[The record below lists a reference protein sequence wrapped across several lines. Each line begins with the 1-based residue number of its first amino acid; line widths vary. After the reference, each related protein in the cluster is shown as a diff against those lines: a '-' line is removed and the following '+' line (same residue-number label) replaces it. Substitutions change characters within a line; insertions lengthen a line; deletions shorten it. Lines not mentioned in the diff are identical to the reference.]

1 MSTHPGASACGGL
14 SPQIGRTPTQEP
26 VPSVVIEVTRTC
38 TNPQESHNRKDLI
51 MAEMLWQPSPERIA
65 DANITRFTAMVRERH
80 GLNAGDYAALHRW
93 SIESREVFWS
103 ALWEYGNVIGERGDG
118 PVLVDGDRM
127 PGAKWFPKA
136 RLNFAENLLRRRDD
150 ASAILF
156 RGEDRVRSAL
166 SFRQLHDVVSM
177 AAQALRAAGVG
188 KGDRVAG
195 YLPNM
200 PETVVAMLATTSIG
214 AIWSSASPDFG
225 VQGVADRFGQIAPKV
240 LFSADGYFY
249 GGKRFDSIARLAPIA
264 ARIPSIERIVV
275 VPYTTAGPDVT
286 AVDRAVTFDEFVAP
300 HAPAEIDF
308 ERLPFDH
315 PLYIMYSSGTTGA
328 PKCIVHG
335 AGGTLL
341 QHIKELALHSD
352 VKRGERI
359 LYFTTC
365 GWMMWNWLASALACE
380 ATLAL
385 YDGSPFHPD
394 GNALFDFVAEEGIET
409 FGTSAKFIDAVRKAD
424 LAPAKI
430 HDLSKLETILSTG
443 SPLVPESFDFVYESI
458 KRDVCLSSISGG
470 TDIISCFVVGNPAA
484 PVYRG
489 EIQCPGLGLDV
500 HAFDDEGRSVVGE
513 KGELVCTRAF
523 PSMPVGFWND
533 PHGHKYHDAYFARFD
548 NVWCH
553 GDYVEITERGG
564 VIVYGRSDA
573 VLNPGGVRIGTA
585 EIYRQV
591 ERLEEVVEALVI
603 GQQWEG
609 DVRIVL
615 FVILRG
621 GVELDEG
628 LESRIRSHLRANA
641 TPRHVPARIVQVT
654 DIPRTRSGK
663 ITELAVRDV
672 VHGRAVKNKEA
683 LANPEALE
691 QFANRAELAV

>member
-1 MSTHPGASACGGL
+1 MS
-14 SPQIGRTPTQEP
+14 
-26 VPSVVIEVTRTC
+26 
-38 TNPQESHNRKDLI
+38 
-51 MAEMLWQPSPERIA
+51 EMLWSPSRERIA
-65 DANITRFTAMVRERH
+65 NANLTRFTALVRERH
-80 GLNAGDYAALHRW
+80 GVNAGDYAALHRW
-93 SIESREVFWS
+93 SIEHRAAFWS
-103 ALWEYGNVIGERGDG
+103 AVWEYAAVIGDRGDG

-127 PGAKWFPKA
+127 PGAHWFPDA
-136 RLNFAENLLRRRDD
+136 RLNFAENLLRRRDN
-150 ASAILF
+150 APAILF
-156 RGEDRVRSAL
+156 RGEDRVRRSL
-166 SFRQLHDVVSM
+166 TFRELHDAVSVL
-177 AAQALRAAGVG
+177 AQALREAGVTR
-188 KGDRVAG
+188 GDRVAG

-200 PETVVAMLATTSIG
+200 PEAVVAMLATTSIG

-225 VQGVADRFGQIAPKV
+225 VQGVVDRFGQIAPKV

-249 GGKRFDSIARLAPIA
+249 GGKRFDSIGRLGAIA
-264 ARIPSIERIVV
+264 ARVPSIERIVV
-275 VPYTTAGPDVT
+275 VPYTTATPDVAPVGKAAT
-286 AVDRAVTFDEFVAP
+286 LDAFVAA
-300 HAPAEIDF
+300 HAPAEIAF

-315 PLYIMYSSGTTGA
+315 PLYVMYSSGTTGA

-341 QHIKELALHSD
+341 QHWKELALHSD
-352 VKRGERI
+352 VKRGERL

-365 GWMMWNWLASALACE
+365 GWMMWNWQVSALACE

-394 GNALFDFVAEEGIET
+394 GNALFDYVAEEGIET
-409 FGTSAKFIDAVRKAD
+409 FGTSAKYIDAVKKAG
-424 LAPAKI
+424 LAPAKT
-430 HDLSKLETILSTG
+430 HDLSKLEAILSTG

-484 PVYRG
+484 PVHRG
-489 EIQCPGLGLDV
+489 EIQCLGLGLDV
-500 HAFDDEGRSVVGE
+500 HAFDDDGRSVVGE

-533 PHGHKYHDAYFARFD
+533 PDGRKYHDAYFARFD

-564 VIVYGRSDA
+564 VVIYGRSDA

-591 ERLEEVVEALVI
+591 EQLEEVVEALVI

-609 DVRIVL
+609 DVRVVL
-615 FVILRG
+615 FVVLRG
-621 GVELDEG
+621 GTELDEA
-628 LESRIRSHLRANA
+628 LESKIRAHIRANA

-683 LANPEALE
+683 LSNPEALE
-691 QFANRAELAV
+691 QFANRPELAV

>member
-1 MSTHPGASACGGL
+1 
-14 SPQIGRTPTQEP
+14 
-26 VPSVVIEVTRTC
+26 
-38 TNPQESHNRKDLI
+38 

-65 DANITRFTAMVRERH
+65 DANVTRFAALVRERH
-80 GLNAGDYAALHRW
+80 GVDTGDYAALHRW
-93 SIESREVFWS
+93 SVENRAAFWS
-103 ALWEYGNVIGERGDG
+103 AIWEYGAVIGERGDG

-127 PGAKWFPKA
+127 PGAKWFPGA

-150 ASAILF
+150 ATGIVF
-156 RGEDRVRSAL
+156 RGEDRVRRSL
-166 SFRQLHDVVSM
+166 SFRELHDAVSVL
-177 AAQALRAAGVG
+177 AQALRAAGVA

-200 PETVVAMLATTSIG
+200 PEAVIAMLATASIG

-225 VQGVADRFGQIAPKV
+225 VQGVVDRFGQIAPKV

-249 GGKRFDSIARLAPIA
+249 GGKRHDSIGRLGPIA
-264 ARIPSIERIVV
+264 ERIPSIERIVV
-275 VPYTTAGPDVT
+275 VPYTTDAASATNATDSASATNAVSAADTTNAADATDAAGAADTTDAAGAPDLASVEK
-286 AVDRAVTFDEFVAP
+286 AVTLDEFTAGRTP
-300 HAPAEIDF
+300 TDIAF
-308 ERLPFDH
+308 ERAPFDH
-315 PLYIMYSSGTTGA
+315 PLYVMYSSGTTGA

-341 QHIKELALHSD
+341 QHVKELSLHSD
-352 VKRGERI
+352 VKRGERL

-365 GWMMWNWLASALACE
+365 GWMMWNWQVSALACG

-394 GNALFDFVAEEGIET
+394 GNALFDYLAGEGIET
-409 FGTSAKFIDAVRKAD
+409 FGTSAKYIDAVKKAG
-424 LAPAKI
+424 LEPAKT
-430 HDLSKLETILSTG
+430 HDLSRLKTILSTG

-458 KRDVCLSSISGG
+458 KRDLCLSSISGG
-470 TDIISCFVVGNPAA
+470 TDIVSCFVLGNPAA

-489 EIQCPGLGLDV
+489 EIQCSGLGLDV
-500 HAFDDEGRSVVGE
+500 HAFDEGGRSVVGE
-513 KGELVCTRAF
+513 KGEFVCARAF

-533 PHGHKYHDAYFARFD
+533 PDGRRYHDAYFARFD

-564 VIVYGRSDA
+564 VIIYGRSDA

-585 EIYRQV
+585 EIYREV
-591 ERLEEVVEALVI
+591 EQLGDVVEALAI

-615 FVILRG
+615 FTVLRE
-621 GVELDEG
+621 GVTLDG
-628 LESRIRSHLRANA
+628 ALESKIRSRIRANA

-683 LANPEALE
+683 LVNPEALE
-691 QFANRAELAV
+691 QFAGRPELEV

>member
-1 MSTHPGASACGGL
+1 
-14 SPQIGRTPTQEP
+14 
-26 VPSVVIEVTRTC
+26 
-38 TNPQESHNRKDLI
+38 
-51 MAEMLWQPSPERIA
+51 MAEMLWQPSPDRVA
-65 DANITRFTAMVRERH
+65 DANITRFATLVRERH
-80 GLNAGDYAALHRW
+80 GLNAVDYAALHRW
-93 SIESREVFWS
+93 SIENRAAFWS
-103 ALWEYGNVIGERGDG
+103 ALWDYGEVVGDRGDG

-127 PGAKWFPKA
+127 PGAKWFPGA

-150 ASAILF
+150 APAILF
-156 RGEDRVRSAL
+156 RGEDRVRYAF
-166 SFRQLHDVVSM
+166 SFRQLRDAVSM
-177 AAQALRAAGVG
+177 LAQGLRAAGVAR
-188 KGDRVAG
+188 GDRVAG
-195 YLPNM
+195 YMPNM

-225 VQGVADRFGQIAPKV
+225 VQGVVDRFGQIAPKV

-249 GGKRFDSIARLAPIA
+249 GGKRFDSVGRLGPVS

-275 VPYTTAGPDVT
+275 VPYTMTAPDVS
-286 AVDRAVTFDEFVAP
+286 AIDKAVTLDEFVTG
-300 HAPAEIDF
+300 HAPAEIEF

-341 QHIKELALHSD
+341 QHVKELALHSD
-352 VKRGERI
+352 VKRGERL

-365 GWMMWNWLASALACE
+365 GWMMWNWQVSALACG

-394 GNALFDFVAEEGIET
+394 GNALFDYVAQEGIET
-409 FGTSAKFIDAVRKAD
+409 FGTSAKYIDAVKKAG
-424 LAPAKI
+424 LAPART
-430 HDLSKLETILSTG
+430 HDFSKLKAILSTG
-443 SPLVPESFDFVYESI
+443 SPLVPESFDFIYESI

-484 PVYRG
+484 PVHRG
-489 EIQCPGLGLDV
+489 EIQCLGLGLDV
-500 HAFDDEGRSVVGE
+500 HALDDEGRSVVGE

-533 PHGHKYHDAYFARFD
+533 PDGRKYHEAYFARFD

-553 GDYVEITERGG
+553 GDYVEITEHGG
-564 VIVYGRSDA
+564 VIIYGRSDA

-591 ERLEEVVEALVI
+591 EQLDEVQEALVI
-603 GQQWEG
+603 GQQWDG
-609 DVRIVL
+609 DVRVVL

-621 GVELDEG
+621 GTELDEA
-628 LESRIRSHLRANA
+628 LESRIRAHIRVNA

-663 ITELAVRDV
+663 ITELAVRDI
-672 VHGRAVKNKEA
+672 VHGREVENREA
-683 LANPEALE
+683 LANPQALD
-691 QFANRAELAV
+691 QFANRAELAS

>member
-1 MSTHPGASACGGL
+1 
-14 SPQIGRTPTQEP
+14 
-26 VPSVVIEVTRTC
+26 
-38 TNPQESHNRKDLI
+38 
-51 MAEMLWQPSPERIA
+51 MAEMLWRPSPERIA
-65 DANITRFTAMVRERH
+65 GANLTRFAALVRERH
-80 GLNAGDYAALHRW
+80 EVDAGDYATLHRW
-93 SIESREVFWS
+93 SIEHRAAFWS
-103 ALWEYGNVIGERGDG
+103 MVWEYGEVIGERGDG

-127 PGAKWFPKA
+127 PGAKWFPDA

-150 ASAILF
+150 ATAVLF
-156 RGEDRVRSAL
+156 RGEDRVRRSL
-166 SFRQLHDVVSM
+166 SFRELHDAVSVL
-177 AAQALRAAGVG
+177 AQALRAAGVA

-200 PETVVAMLATTSIG
+200 PEAVIAMLATASIG

-225 VQGVADRFGQIAPKV
+225 VQGVVDRFGQIAPKV

-249 GGKRFDSIARLAPIA
+249 GGRRHDSIGRLAPVA
-264 ARIPSIERIVV
+264 ERIPSIEHIVV
-275 VPYTTAGPDVT
+275 VPYTTGAPDVT
-286 AVDRAVTFDEFVAP
+286 AVEKAVLLDEFTAGRTPADVA
-300 HAPAEIDF
+300 F

-315 PLYIMYSSGTTGA
+315 PLYVMYSSGTTGA

-352 VKRGERI
+352 VKRGGRL

-365 GWMMWNWLASALACE
+365 GWMMWNWQVSALACG

-394 GNALFDFVAEEGIET
+394 GNALFDYVAEEGIET
-409 FGTSAKFIDAVRKAD
+409 FGTSAKYIDAVKKAG
-424 LAPAKI
+424 LAPAKT
-430 HDLSKLETILSTG
+430 HDLSKLEAILSTG

-458 KRDVCLSSISGG
+458 KRDLRLSSISGG
-470 TDIISCFVVGNPAA
+470 TDIVSCFVLGNPAA

-489 EIQCPGLGLDV
+489 EIQCLGLGLDV
-500 HAFDDEGRSVVGE
+500 RAFDEDGRSVTGE

-533 PHGHKYHDAYFARFD
+533 PGGRKYHDAYFARFD
-548 NVWCH
+548 NVWRH

-564 VIVYGRSDA
+564 VVIYGRSDA

-585 EIYRQV
+585 EIYREV
-591 ERLEEVVEALVI
+591 EQLDEVVEGLAI
-603 GQQWEG
+603 GQEWEG
-609 DVRIVL
+609 DVRVVL
-615 FVILRG
+615 FVILRE
-621 GVELDEG
+621 GVALDEA
-628 LESRIRSHLRANA
+628 LETKIRSRIRANA
-641 TPRHVPARIVQVT
+641 TPRHVPARIVRVT

-683 LANPEALE
+683 LANPDALD
-691 QFANRAELAV
+691 QFAGRPELGV

>member
-1 MSTHPGASACGGL
+1 
-14 SPQIGRTPTQEP
+14 
-26 VPSVVIEVTRTC
+26 
-38 TNPQESHNRKDLI
+38 
-51 MAEMLWQPSPERIA
+51 MAGMLWQPSPERIA
-65 DANITRFTAMVRERH
+65 GANLTRFAALVRERH
-80 GLNAGDYAALHRW
+80 GADAGDYAALHRW
-93 SIESREVFWS
+93 SIENRAAFWS
-103 ALWEYGNVIGERGDG
+103 MIWEYGAVIGERGEG

-127 PGAKWFPKA
+127 PGAKWFPGA

-150 ASAILF
+150 ATGIVF
-156 RGEDRVRSAL
+156 RGEDRVRRAL
-166 SFRQLHDVVSM
+166 SFRELHDAVSVL
-177 AAQALRAAGVG
+177 AQALRAAGVA

-200 PETVVAMLATTSIG
+200 PEAVVAMLATASIG

-225 VQGVADRFGQIAPKV
+225 VQGVVDRFGQIAPKV

-249 GGKRFDSIARLAPIA
+249 GGKRHDSIGRLAPITE
-264 ARIPSIERIVV
+264 RIPSIERIVV
-275 VPYTTAGPDVT
+275 VPYITDAVATADDVDTADTTGAPDLAAVEKAVTLDEFTAGRIPSDI
-286 AVDRAVTFDEFVAP
+286 A
-300 HAPAEIDF
+300 F
-308 ERLPFDH
+308 ERTPFDH
-315 PLYIMYSSGTTGA
+315 PLYVMYSSGTTGA

-341 QHIKELALHSD
+341 QHVKELSLHSD
-352 VKRGERI
+352 VKRGERL

-365 GWMMWNWLASALACE
+365 GWMMWNWQVSALACG

-394 GNALFDFVAEEGIET
+394 GNALFDYVAEEGIET
-409 FGTSAKFIDAVRKAD
+409 FGTSAKYIDAVKKAG
-424 LAPAKI
+424 LAPAKT
-430 HDLSKLETILSTG
+430 HDLSRLKTILSTG

-458 KRDVCLSSISGG
+458 KRDLCLSSISGG
-470 TDIISCFVVGNPAA
+470 TDIVSCFVLGNPAA

-489 EIQCPGLGLDV
+489 EIQCSGLGLDV
-500 HAFDDEGRSVVGE
+500 RAFDDAGRSVVGE

-533 PHGHKYHDAYFARFD
+533 PDGRKYHDAYFARFD

-564 VIVYGRSDA
+564 VVVYGRSDA

-585 EIYRQV
+585 EIYREV
-591 ERLEEVVEALVI
+591 EQLGEVVEALAI

-615 FVILRG
+615 FVVLRE
-621 GVELDEG
+621 GVTLDEA
-628 LESRIRSHLRANA
+628 LEGKIRSRIRANA

-691 QFANRAELAV
+691 QFAGRAELGV